1 MASRTR
7 PRKPAK
13 KAAAKKAVAN
23 SNSKVADTLAAQADN
38 ERKKQQAANAKKNNP
53 KLEPRT
59 STPMANSG
67 RGTDPEQIAQR
78 DIGTAASKAANETAK
93 RLAAAMQ
100 GRTLGTPNPYTAT
113 PQPGDASKPT
123 GLLAGLTTGIG
134 SMQGEVKGQA
144 ASKPKYEAANPSLY
158 GHSTAQS
165 AANLADRITA
175 VNATIQ
181 QQKQKGNAVYM
192 GMDPNAPLVK
202 IRRSGPERMDEFGG
216 TTEEQKAQELILT
229 KDQLLGWLADDQKV
243 AQIKAA
249 AEKAGFTVGS
259 YDDVSKLWTAV
270 VSQAASA
277 YSINSQKVTPWALIS
292 LRGKYL
298 VNGRPADRVTTST
311 SIDEMTPEEARLM
324 AEDSATKLLGRAPTK
339 QELDDF
345 IAKAQTISKQNP
357 AVTKTTHHYD
367 ITGNEESQ
375 TNVTTGGQQAA
386 SAKQQVALEDQMKQS
401 EDYAA
406 FQAAGNYF
414 PMLFDAL
421 RSPV

>member
-1 MASRTR
+1 MASRAR
-7 PRKPAK
+7 PKKPAK
-13 KAAAKKAVAN
+13 KAAAKKATAKKPVAN
-23 SNSKVADTLAAQADN
+23 SNSKVADTLASQSDS
-38 ERKKQQAANAKKNNP
+38 ERKKQLADYAKKNDT
-53 KLEPRT
+53 KLSART
-59 STPMANSG
+59 GPMATSG

-78 DIGTAASKAANETAK
+78 DIGTAASKAAQDTASK
-93 RLAAAMQ
+93 LAAAVQ
-100 GRTLGTPNPYTAT
+100 QNKLSNTSPTNPYTM
-113 PQPGDASKPT
+113 PSQPGST
-123 GLLAGLTTGIG
+123 TLAGLATGLSQDI
-134 SMQGEVKGQA
+134 KGQA
-144 ASKPKYEAANPSLY
+144 ASKQTYPAANPALY
-158 GHSTAQS
+158 GNTRKRAE
-165 AANLADRITA
+165 NLSDRITA
-175 VNATIQ
+175 INATIQ
-181 QQKQKGNAVYM
+181 QQKAKGIAVFM
-192 GMDPNAPLVK
+192 GMDPNAPTVK
-202 IRRSGPERMDEFGG
+202 IRRSGPQRMDEFGG
-216 TTEEQKAQELILT
+216 TTTEEKAGEELILT

-249 AEKAGFTVGS
+249 AEKAGFTIGS

-277 YSINSQKVTPWALIS
+277 YSINGQKVTPWALMS

-311 SIDEMTPEEARLM
+311 SIDEMTPEQARLM
-324 AEDSATKLLGRAPTK
+324 AEDTATKMLGRTPTK

-367 ITGNEESQ
+367 IAGNEESQ
-375 TNVTTGGQQAA
+375 TNQTTGGQDVV
-386 SAKQQVALEDQMKQS
+386 SAKAQVALEDQLKQS